1 MACCTLFC
9 VGWAASVGAGL
20 GHRASWRAG
29 VGRGWTTS
37 DASTLDFRTWAP
49 PAGCGGERLGCGSAG
64 ALRAAAGVDD
74 RRPAPRRGRARGRYG
89 RRGARGCAREPEVLR
104 RLHALLEGR
113 SVRNGRSA
121 TLSWERVAEQVA
133 PVIAQVEA
141 STGLTPAARSGLTE
155 VCIVPCSRWRRAGC
169 LLSMEESRWPVPDGG
184 DRRPA
189 LDGREQRSR
198 VRVTAV
204 CMALCRLFSMGE
216 SMAACSRWRE

>member
-9 VGWAASVGAGL
+9 VGWAASGGAGL
-20 GHRASWRAG
+20 GHRAPWRAG

-37 DASTLDFRTWAP
+37 DASTLDSRTWAP

-74 RRPAPRRGRARGRYG
+74 RRPAPRRGRARGRCG

-155 VCIVPCSRWRRAGC
+155 VCIVPCSRWREQDACSLWKRADG
-169 LLSMEESRWPVPDGG
+169 LSLMAGTGG
-184 DRRPA
+184 
-189 LDGREQRSR
+189 
-198 VRVTAV
+198 
-204 CMALCRLFSMGE
+204 RLSMGE
-216 SMAACSRWRE
+216 SSGAGSG